1 MCRGARRSPR
11 SPPSPARPSPA
22 VVGAATERP
31 PLRAVRCACVAAAPA
46 AQGLVPTQLCLQSSR
61 FLQEAAHLPLPP
73 LLGGSRL
80 LSSFPLFRASAFTSS
95 CAAHTSVTR
104 TPLPLCSKSPWC
116 LCSFLPLLIPSPL
129 TAASSN
135 RLFGPPFP
143 ARVVGFPATGL
154 HRPVVVD
161 GAAAVG
167 FGGSAAPG
175 GGLALKSSTSLNGCS

>member
-104 TPLPLCSKSPWC
+104 APLPLCSKSPWC
-116 LCSFLPLLIPSPL
+116 LCSFLPLSHSLTSNSSFQKPPL
-129 TAASSN
+129 RAPFRARSRLPGNRPAPASC
-135 RLFGPPFP
+135 R
-143 ARVVGFPATGL
+143 
-154 HRPVVVD
+154 
-161 GAAAVG
+161 
-167 FGGSAAPG
+167 
-175 GGLALKSSTSLNGCS
+175 